1 MRIVIFSGTSEGHA
15 LCRFLSARGVQTDV
29 FVATA
34 YGEQVI
40 EPLPGV
46 TVHTGR
52 LTAEEMAAR
61 LDRDTLTVDATHP
74 YASEATANIR
84 AACETAGAEYLRLT
98 RPPLPREGVVTV
110 PDTAAAVAWLN
121 AHPGRVLLTTGSK
134 ELDLYTQVSDYKTR
148 LFPRVLPTAA
158 VLQKCEA
165 LGFAGAQIIA
175 MQGPFSHEMNV
186 ALLERTGADILV
198 TKDTGGAGGFAEKLS
213 AACETGAQVLV
224 IARPTNE
231 NGRTLEEMK
240 RYLAGRLGLTE
251 AAPRFPLFV
260 DLRGKKCVVF
270 GAGKIAA
277 RRVGV
282 LHRFG
287 ADVTVVAPEARAEL
301 TVDRARGY
309 EKSDLSGV
317 FLAVA
322 ATDDREV
329 NRRIGEDCRAAG
341 IPVSVADRAEES
353 TFYFPAVCEGGGLIA
368 GVVSDGTA
376 HRAVAQA
383 AERIRA
389 VLEETHGTN

>member
-1 MRIVIFSGTSEGHA
+1 MSSWGKIAH
-15 LCRFLSARGVQTDV
+15 
-29 FVATA
+29 
-34 YGEQVI
+34 
-40 EPLPGV
+40 
-46 TVHTGR
+46 TV
-52 LTAEEMAAR
+52 
-61 LDRDTLTVDATHP
+61 
-74 YASEATANIR
+74 Y
-84 AACETAGAEYLRLT
+84 
-98 RPPLPREGVVTV
+98 
-110 PDTAAAVAWLN
+110 
-121 AHPGRVLLTTGSK
+121 
-134 ELDLYTQVSDYKTR
+134 
-148 LFPRVLPTAA
+148 
-158 VLQKCEA
+158 
-165 LGFAGAQIIA
+165 
-175 MQGPFSHEMNV
+175 
-186 ALLERTGADILV
+186 
-198 TKDTGGAGGFAEKLS
+198 
-213 AACETGAQVLV
+213 
-224 IARPTNE
+224 
-231 NGRTLEEMK
+231 
-240 RYLAGRLGLTE
+240 
-251 AAPRFPLFV
+251 
-260 DLRGKKCVVF
+260 